1 MLARRGFRIAPAR
14 RATNALFA
22 HGRLTRYWLAISRR
36 ARARTI
42 MLEHLE
48 KLRFLRR
55 AAEEGLISREEY
67 EQHRGRLLRAA
78 IDILRPNQPVSND
91 GVAAA
96 RPAAPVD
103 PMTADVIFVQQR
115 WASHTLVAALIEVLE
130 WNVANARART
140 ARSDVAAEQAAPV
153 AAHRQVGREGP
164 TPTTRPVRHAD
175 HGTGSEGEPSQNRAR
190 AFHHRPSG
198 RKAGPSGVHALSP
211 LPRRAANATP
221 FSFAFDRSGRHRNT
235 NEKLP
240 SVDPLSIHMQELWKE
255 AERLAG
261 RRDQLPMPGVERKDG
276 AAAPNLVQRLASA
289 VQRPGHPLAADAC
302 RARLRRN
309 SPAVAPAVHKRE
321 HGHGHAAERG
331 RRLEHRHGCKPSR
344 PYVNRICISVHANLV
359 V

>member
-78 IDILRPNQPVSND
+78 IDILRPNQPESND

-96 RPAAPVD
+96 PVD
-103 PMTADVIFVQQR
+103 PVTADVIFVQQR

-130 WNVANARART
+130 WNAANARARA
-140 ARSDVAAEQAAPV
+140 ARSDVLAAEQAAPV
-153 AAHRQVGREGP
+153 AAHQQVGRVGP
-164 TPTTRPVRHAD
+164 MPTTRPARHAD

-198 RKAGPSGVHALSP
+198 QKAGPSGVHALSP

-261 RRDQLPMPGVERKDG
+261 QRVQLPMPGVERKDAA
-276 AAAPNLVQRLASA
+276 AAAPNRVQRLASA
-289 VQRPGHPLAADAC
+289 VQRPGHLLAADSC